1 MKRSQL
7 KNIANKTGKD
17 IDLYKF
23 RKQRNLVNLNEKE
36 KNNFLNCSLIENGSK
51 SFWEMDWFLYGN
63 GLRHERV
70 K

>member
-36 KNNFLNCSLIENGSK
+36 KNNFLNCSLIENDSK
-51 SFWEMDWFLYGN
+51 SFWEMDWFLYDN